1 MESRKVKHTEKLVW
15 FSHFSRNFQR
25 AQTFNGCGITE
36 MNQPGIISR
45 RIIAFTAWIV
55 EVFIKVTT
63 TQVAQITF
71 ARFHLLQIHST
82 CDVRISDK
90 ACPNNESWW

>member
-1 MESRKVKHTEKLVW
+1 
-15 FSHFSRNFQR
+15 
-25 AQTFNGCGITE
+25 

-63 TQVAQITF
+63 TQAAQIT
-71 ARFHLLQIHST
+71 
-82 CDVRISDK
+82 
-90 ACPNNESWW
+90 